1 MLIPPADTYRAEQAR
16 FLATTEARG
25 ATWSSV
31 THPLVG
37 PDSGELRT
45 DVARFGAPIGEASSV
60 VLVSSG
66 LHGVEGHAGSGLQH
80 LLLDSGR
87 LERLAPGLAVVLIH
101 SVNPYGHA
109 WSRRVDHDNIDVN
122 RNFIDGP
129 DLPANPGYAT
139 IDHILNPTELDP
151 DDVSFL
157 DELLAWWAEVGDQVA
172 FSTISGGQYTHPK
185 GVQFG
190 GTHAS
195 WSRRALATI
204 WSEQLAGATDAV
216 TLDLHT
222 GLGPL
227 GRQTVFQTADA
238 DEAGAVVG
246 AGWFEDWIYR
256 TDRSNPVDHGLL
268 GPGFDAWAA
277 SSATGDGP
285 GSALRTNTFV
295 LEFGTHEPT
304 QGVTVFRA
312 DNWLHQHGDPTSPV
326 GERIRSEMR
335 DFFFVDDEG
344 WRASVAEQGLD
355 AIHRAL
361 DGVERGDLRA
371 A

>member
-1 MLIPPADTYRAEQAR
+1 MLIPRAEDHRAEQAR
-16 FLATTEARG
+16 FLSTTEARG
-25 ATWSSV
+25 AAWSSV
-31 THPLVG
+31 KHPLAG
-37 PDSGELRT
+37 PDGGELRT
-45 DVARFGAPIGEASSV
+45 DVARFGAPIGEASTV

-80 LLLDSGR
+80 LLVDSGR

-101 SVNPYGHA
+101 AVNPYGHA

-122 RNFIDGP
+122 RNFVDGP
-129 DLPANPGYAT
+129 DLPANPGYAAV
-139 IDHILNPTELDP
+139 DPILNPTELDP
-151 DDVSFL
+151 DDRSFL

-172 FSTISGGQYTHPK
+172 FSTISGGQYTHPR

-195 WSRRALATI
+195 WSRRALESI
-204 WSEQLAGATDAV
+204 WSEQLVGATEAV
-216 TLDLHT
+216 ALDLHT

-238 DEAGAVVG
+238 DEPGAVVG
-246 AGWFEDWIYR
+246 AGWFDEWIYR
-256 TDRSNPVDHGLL
+256 SNRSNPVDHGLL
-268 GPGFDAWAA
+268 GPGFDAWA
-277 SSATGDGP
+277 SQGDTP
-285 GSALRTNTFV
+285 DVRTNTFV
-295 LEFGTHEPT
+295 LEFGTHDPT

-312 DNWLHQHGDPTSPV
+312 DNWLHQHGDPTSAI
-326 GERIRSEMR
+326 GERIRSEVR

-344 WRASVAEQGLD
+344 WRGEVAEQGLD

-361 DGVERGDLRA
+361 DGVERGDLHA